1 VGEHVLLKRPPPT
14 LREEGQ
20 EVKVSAK
27 LQPKAR
33 LDVYKV
39 IRKLGSNYVLG
50 DVATGKEVQ
59 GIVQPVH
66 ADRLIALNVKEL
78 TTPISEA
85 NRIILEGI
93 HVGYI
98 MAHAVDGRV
107 LVRFSDRTRE
117 ERFHQTHK
125 GLGTV
130 LAESG
135 VWLDLAR
142 FDHYFDD

>member
-1 VGEHVLLKRPPPT
+1 M
-14 LREEGQ
+14 
-20 EVKVSAK
+20 SAK

-39 IRKLGSNYVLG
+39 IRRLGSDYVLG

-78 TTPISEA
+78 TAPISEA

-98 MAHAVDGRV
+98 TAQAVDGRV

-142 FDHYFDD
+142 FDHYFDE